1 MGDVTIANEGS
12 SLADHDRIVFE
23 DGVSP
28 EQLWFTRS
36 GNDLLLEVL
45 GTDDSVTV
53 ADWYGGDL
61 SAKIDAI
68 TLQDGSE
75 LAGYEIEKIVSLM
88 AAIDKPEDS
97 GAATETLANA
107 GLTDDVEEL
116 WAAG

>member
-1 MGDVTIANEGS
+1 MNQGS
-12 SLADHDRIVFE
+12 AVADHDRIIFE
-23 DGVSP
+23 DGISA
-28 EQLWFTRS
+28 EQLWFTRN

-68 TLQDGSE
+68 ALQDGSE

-97 GAATETLANA
+97 GTATETLANA

-116 WAAG
+116 WVAG